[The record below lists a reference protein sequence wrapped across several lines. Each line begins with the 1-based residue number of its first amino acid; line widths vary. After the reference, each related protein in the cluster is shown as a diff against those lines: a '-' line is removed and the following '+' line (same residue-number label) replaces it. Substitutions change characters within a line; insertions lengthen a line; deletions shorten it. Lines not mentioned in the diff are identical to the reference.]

1 MLVQQ
6 SIKSML
12 NVRLLLKDGETDFRH
27 TPLGIRD
34 NPIRDI
40 SRKQR
45 NLSLLYRD
53 NFKIKKLNSFF
64 ILKFITLIVVG

>member
-1 MLVQQ
+1 MFVQQ
-6 SIKSML
+6 PIKPMR
-12 NVRLLLKDGETDFRH
+12 NIHLLLKDGETDFRY
-27 TPLGIRD
+27 TLLGIRD

-40 SRKQR
+40 AREQR